1 MPQGTVELGWP
12 WQKLGAEPD
21 NLSWKV
27 EFADKVSKVIFIA
40 GGLRFEL
47 PKVEFNCVLEMPHF
61 LVYGSKNQAVRFEKF
76 VECLVTNFTSSN
88 CYSVSVMPLVSLFI
102 I

>member
-1 MPQGTVELGWP
+1 M
-12 WQKLGAEPD
+12 
-21 NLSWKV
+21 
-27 EFADKVSKVIFIA
+27 
-40 GGLRFEL
+40 
-47 PKVEFNCVLEMPHF
+47 EFNCVLEMPHF
-61 LVYGSKNQAVRFEKF
+61 LVYGSKNQAVRFENF